1 MATLREHD
9 VHLVDGPLHL
19 RPMTEDDWDI
29 LLVWN
34 NDPEV
39 LFYSEGGDITS
50 WSLSDMQALYR
61 GMSRQAY
68 VFVSELDGRPIGECW
83 LQKMN
88 LERVK
93 KRYPEL
99 DVRRID
105 LMIGEK
111 DCWGKGWGTRII
123 RLLVRFA
130 FEECGVDILYE
141 PEIADYNP
149 RSRRVFE
156 KNGFVVEQVIPQAEG
171 LKATVGYDMMLTREA
186 YETHRERESTI
197 LPPPHPHP

>member
-1 MATLREHD
+1 M
-9 VHLVDGPLHL
+9 
-19 RPMTEDDWDI
+19 EDDWDI

-50 WSLSDMQALYR
+50 WTLSDMKELYR
-61 GMSRQAY
+61 GVSQGAY
-68 VFVSELDGRPIGECW
+68 VFMAELDGRPIGECW

-93 KRYPEL
+93 KRYPKL

-105 LMIGEK
+105 LVIGEK

-123 RLLVRFA
+123 RLLTCFA
-130 FEECGVDILYE
+130 FKGCGIDILYE

-149 RSRRVFE
+149 RSRRAFE
-156 KNGFVVEQVIPQAEG
+156 KSAFVVEQVIPQAEG
-171 LKATVGYDMMLTREA
+171 FKAVVAYDMILTSDA
-186 YETHRERESTI
+186 YEMHRGRESAI
-197 LPPPHPHP
+197 LPPRHPHP